1 MRVPTFPHLANV
13 DTIEYEVVSLCNFDV
28 HFSDDVEHLFVD
40 LFTVCISSLEKCLS
54 GSVID

>member
-40 LFTVCISSLEKCLS
+40 LFTVRLSSLEKCLS
-54 GSVID
+54 GCVID